1 MRLSNIV
8 VRFRRNQVAMPENSR
23 VEAVSRRQTMSLEA
37 LNRPAQSRSI
47 KAALRQR

>member
-1 MRLSNIV
+1 MRLSNLT
-8 VRFRRNQVAMPENSR
+8 VRFRRNRVAAPEQSR
-23 VEAVSRRQTMSLEA
+23 VDAIERRQTMSLEA

>member
-1 MRLSNIV
+1 MRLSNLAI
-8 VRFRRNQVAMPENSR
+8 RFRRNRVATPEHSR
-23 VEAVSRRQTMSLEA
+23 VDAIERRQTMSLEA

>member
-1 MRLSNIV
+1 MRLNNLV
-8 VRFRRNQVAMPENSR
+8 VRFRRNHVAEPEQSR
-23 VEAVSRRQTMSLEA
+23 VEALSRRQTMSLEA

>member
-1 MRLSNIV
+1 MRLSNLAI
-8 VRFRRNQVAMPENSR
+8 RFRRNRVAAPEHSR
-23 VEAVSRRQTMSLEA
+23 VDAIERRQTMSLEA

>member
-1 MRLSNIV
+1 MRLNNLV
-8 VRFRRNQVAMPENSR
+8 VRFRRNVAVPEQSR
-23 VEAVSRRQTMSLEA
+23 VEAISRRQTMSLEA